1 MMQWNEILAFSDHQ
15 MEDCRVLAYLYIR
28 QGHYDTA
35 RRFLEMLAILTSQK
49 PLGKQSAYDFK
60 MLGAV
65 YLEMGDYERSLRY
78 LDRALRLDPTNITTL
93 FNRMKVLFLLE
104 KYEEGIKEALA
115 LMECDDSTIASRAEA
130 LYMSYRR

>member
-1 MMQWNEILAFSDHQ
+1 MQWNDILTFSDRQ

-49 PLGKQSAYDFK
+49 PLENQSPYDFK

-65 YLEMGDYERSLRY
+65 YLELGDYERSLRY
-78 LDRALRLDPTNITTL
+78 LDRALRLDSTNVTTL
-93 FNRMKVLFLLE
+93 FNRMKVLFLLG
-104 KYEEGIKEALA
+104 KHEEGSKEALA
-115 LMECDDSTIASRAEA
+115 LMECDDSTVSSRAEA
-130 LYMSYRR
+130 LYISHRT